1 MATLFVTKDK
11 KTGVLVYASSDMNFV
26 IKKTEEYFA
35 TLDEKR
41 EFIVDIVVNIEPIK
55 KNNN

>member
-1 MATLFVTKDK
+1 MAILFVTKEK
-11 KTGVLVYASSDMNFV
+11 KTGVLVYASSDLNFA

-41 EFIVDIVVNIEPIK
+41 EFILDVVVNIEPIK
-55 KNNN
+55 NNN